1 MSKKKGHR
9 QPTQKAGAKDGS
21 APERHV
27 KVACRNPSGY
37 KDYVIEDKIEAGLVL
52 TGSEVKSLREG
63 GASLK
68 EAYVLVDRG
77 EAWLVNANI
86 APYRM
91 ASAFNHEP
99 KRKRKLLLHKK
110 QIMRLQGKLTQEGMS
125 IIPLQIYFLDG
136 TAKVEIAVGK
146 GRKQFDRRDQ
156 IRKKE
161 ERREMEKAMKGRNRY
176 RDRE

>member
-1 MSKKKGHR
+1 MSAKKA
-9 QPTQKAGAKDGS
+9 KAPAAA

-27 KVACRNPSGY
+27 KIACRNPSAF

-52 TGSEVKSLREG
+52 TGSEVKSLRDG

-68 EAYVLVDRG
+68 EAYVTVDRG

-86 APYRM
+86 APYRS
-91 ASAFNHEP
+91 ASTFNHEP
-99 KRKRKLLLHKK
+99 KRRRKLLLHKK
-110 QIMRLQGKLTQEGMS
+110 QIMRLQGKLTQEGLT
-125 IIPLQIYFLDG
+125 IVPLVIYFLDG

-146 GRKQFDRRDQ
+146 GRKQHDRRDQ

-161 ERREMEKAMKGRNRY
+161 ERRELEKVMKGRNRY
-176 RDRE
+176 RER